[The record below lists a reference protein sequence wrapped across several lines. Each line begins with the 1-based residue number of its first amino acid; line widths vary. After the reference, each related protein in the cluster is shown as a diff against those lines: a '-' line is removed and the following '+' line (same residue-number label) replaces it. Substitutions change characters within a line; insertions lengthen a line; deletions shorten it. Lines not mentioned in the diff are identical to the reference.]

1 MFQKKRR
8 AFVQSMVASIK
19 NHTGQTNY
27 TDHEISLVLYRQ
39 LISGWG
45 FHKVSNT
52 NPTQVIWPLL
62 HLLEFSLRKNG
73 SPKPSTISTTGST
86 SLSTR
91 TLRFR

>member
-1 MFQKKRR
+1 MFRKRR

-45 FHKVSNT
+45 FHTASNN
-52 NPTQVIWPLL
+52 NPTQVSFL

>member
-1 MFQKKRR
+1 MFRKKRR

-45 FHKVSNT
+45 FHTVSNT
-52 NPTQVIWPLL
+52 NPTQVIFL

-73 SPKPSTISTTGST
+73 SPTQSSISTTGST
-86 SLSTR
+86 S
-91 TLRFR
+91 